1 MKIGLIAAYAR
12 NRVIGNDNKLPWKI
26 KEEILLFKKI
36 TQNSIVIM
44 GRKTYDSIGFPLK
57 NRINFVITSSP
68 IKNDHVYSFSTID
81 DCLDFCKKLNLNKD
95 ILVIGGQSLYSYFLN
110 NNLVSY
116 MYLSEI
122 NKEYLGD
129 AYFPFFDESLWK
141 KSLFLSSELFNTYFL
156 EIK

>member
-1 MKIGLIAAYAR
+1 MKIGLIAAYSY
-12 NRVIGNDNKLPWKI
+12 NKVIGNDNKLPWKI

-44 GRKTYDSIGFPLK
+44 GRKTYDSIGSPLK
-57 NRINFVITSSP
+57 NRMNFVITSNP
-68 IKNDHVYSFSTID
+68 IKNDHVYSFFTID
-81 DCLDFCKKLNLNKD
+81 DCLDFCKKLNLNKK
-95 ILVIGGQSLYSYFLN
+95 ILVIGGQSLYNYFLN

-122 NKEYLGD
+122 NKEYIGD
-129 AYFPFFDESLWK
+129 TYFPFFDENLWK